1 MKNVLQRVLVLLSAL
16 SLLALS
22 TAGCGKKNTDSASGS
37 DSNTGIFP
45 RLGI

>member
-1 MKNVLQRVLVLLSAL
+1 MKNVLKQALLVLIAV

-22 TAGCGKKNTDSASGS
+22 SAGCGKKSDAAGGS
-37 DSNTGIFP
+37 DSSSGIFP